1 MEIPPEISFRDVDP
15 SDRLR
20 EKIHEEIE
28 KLERFFDR
36 ITRCRVVVDQPH
48 KHSEHGNQYRI
59 GIRLTVPTR
68 ELVVSRDPAERTERQ
83 NLDAAITD
91 AFQAMRRQLE
101 QYVEQM
107 RRGRQKGGDPVKHGK
122 VVRLM
127 PDEGYGFIRTPDG
140 RDVYFHENTLSS
152 ATLDDL
158 HAQHPVWFTEEEGDK
173 GPMAREVHLME
184 SEGLPELEELSEL
197 EE

>member
-1 MEIPPEISFRDVDP
+1 METPPDVTFRDVEP
-15 SDRLR
+15 SDMHRD
-20 EKIHEEIE
+20 KIRDEID
-28 KLERFFDR
+28 KLERYFDR
-36 ITRCRVVVDQPH
+36 ITSCRVVVEQPH
-48 KHSEHGNQYRI
+48 KHAEHGNPYRV
-59 GIRLTVPTR
+59 GIRLGVPTKQ
-68 ELVVSRDPAERTERQ
+68 LVVNREPRQGAERQ
-83 NLDAAITD
+83 SLDAAITD

-127 PDEGYGFIRTPDG
+127 PDESYGFIRTPDG
-140 RDVYFHENTLSS
+140 RDVYFHENTVSS

-184 SEGLPELEELSEL
+184 EEELPELEE
-197 EE
+197 

>member
-1 MEIPPEISFRDVDP
+1 MENPPEISFRDVDA
-15 SDRLR
+15 SEMHRD
-20 EKIHEEIE
+20 KIQEEID
-28 KLERFFDR
+28 KLERYFDR
-36 ITRCRVVVDQPH
+36 ITSCRVVVDQPH
-48 KHSEHGNQYRI
+48 QHSEHGNLYRV
-59 GIRLTVPTR
+59 GIRLNVPDKQ
-68 ELVVSRDPAERTERQ
+68 LVVSRDPGESTERQ
-83 NLDAAITD
+83 DLGVAITD
-91 AFQAMRRQLE
+91 AFQTMRRQLE

-107 RRGRQKGGDPVKHGK
+107 RRGRRKGRDPVRHGK

-140 RDVYFHENTLSS
+140 RDVYFHENTISS

-184 SEGLPELEELSEL
+184 EEALPELEEE
-197 EE
+197 

>member
-1 MEIPPEISFRDVDP
+1 METPPDISFRDVEP
-15 SDRLR
+15 SDMHRD
-20 EKIHEEIE
+20 KIREEIE
-28 KLERFFDR
+28 KLERYFDR
-36 ITRCRVVVDQPH
+36 ITGCRVVVDRPH
-48 KHSEHGNQYRI
+48 KHADHGDQYRV
-59 GIRLTVPTR
+59 GIRLSVPTKQ
-68 ELVVSRDPAERTERQ
+68 LVVNRDPSEREDRPS
-83 NLDAAITD
+83 LDAAISD

-101 QYVEQM
+101 QYVDQM
-107 RRGRQKGGDPVKHGK
+107 RRGRRKGGDAVRHGK
-122 VVRLM
+122 IVRMM

-184 SEGLPELEELSEL
+184 EEELPELEEL